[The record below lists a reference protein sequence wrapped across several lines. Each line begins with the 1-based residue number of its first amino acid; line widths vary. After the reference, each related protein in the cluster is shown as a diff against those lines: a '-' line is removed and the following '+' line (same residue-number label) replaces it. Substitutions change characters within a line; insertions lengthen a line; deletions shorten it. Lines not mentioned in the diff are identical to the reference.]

1 MTPTPPVMAAL
12 QSVGI
17 SPKVFND
24 VSQSGHF
31 LAGCLAIFAPVV
43 LLGPWWRFVGA
54 GVITAFAIVH
64 LEQVRERVVVLVE
77 QMIVD
82 HRAGYKLPAP
92 QHQQLDQRVFA
103 RRQRHRL
110 AAANRIVECAARTA
124 GRSAS

>member
-54 GVITAFAIVH
+54 GVITAFAAVKEGVYDRWFETADVRGSS
-64 LEQVRERVVVLVE
+64 LEDFSFYIAGALVSLVIYRLVV
-77 QMIVD
+77 
-82 HRAGYKLPAP
+82 G
-92 QHQQLDQRVFA
+92 
-103 RRQRHRL
+103 
-110 AAANRIVECAARTA
+110 
-124 GRSAS
+124 